1 VSAEDRVPDSE
12 PSPNTRL
19 VPVLETTERAI
30 LPLAEAAL
38 TQEGIDYSVEH
49 RGLSDQI
56 FGTRSSSTV
65 GETDEP
71 FAVVVR
77 SEDASRARQLL
88 DALTAAP
95 VGPPVESEAAPKTTG
110 TPPRPPAASA
120 EGDVALFDAATGLH
134 VGSLSEIQF
143 ETLASHLERES
154 SADDDYYVTGA
165 TLEMLAD
172 TEVDAA
178 TVDLLRRALAGRDGM
193 DIRWVRTSDA
203 L

>member
-1 VSAEDRVPDSE
+1 VSAQDRVSDAE
-12 PSPNTRL
+12 PSPNAKL

-88 DALTAAP
+88 DALTATP
-95 VGPPVESEAAPKTTG
+95 IGLPDGSEASGVAPD
-110 TPPRPPAASA
+110 RPLQAPAASA
-120 EGDVALFDAATGLH
+120 AGDVALFDAATGLH
-134 VGSLSEIQF
+134 VGSLSEAQF
-143 ETLASHLERES
+143 ANLATHLERES
-154 SADDDYYVTGA
+154 SADDDYYVTTA

-172 TEVDAA
+172 EQVAPA
-178 TVDLLRRALAGRDGM
+178 TVELLRRALAGREGM
-193 DIRWVRTSDA
+193 DIRWVRTSDG

>member
-1 VSAEDRVPDSE
+1 VSDSE
-12 PSPNTRL
+12 PSPNARL

-95 VGPPVESEAAPKTTG
+95 VGLPVGSESTG
-110 TPPRPPAASA
+110 SVPARPLQTQGTSGA
-120 EGDVALFDAATGLH
+120 GDVALFDAATGLH
-134 VGSLSEIQF
+134 VGSLSEAQF
-143 ETLASHLERES
+143 EDLATHLERES
-154 SADDDYYVTGA
+154 SADDDYYVTAA

-172 TEVDAA
+172 EQVDGA

-193 DIRWVRTSDA
+193 DIRWVRTSDG